1 VIGYKLTTVRRANVG
16 QRIGTLTPTQVVDLE
31 RLLLVFL
38 GLAD

>member
-1 VIGYKLTTVRRANVG
+1 MIDKVTTVRRSHLIRLAGKLSPKQLVE
-16 QRIGTLTPTQVVDLE
+16 VE